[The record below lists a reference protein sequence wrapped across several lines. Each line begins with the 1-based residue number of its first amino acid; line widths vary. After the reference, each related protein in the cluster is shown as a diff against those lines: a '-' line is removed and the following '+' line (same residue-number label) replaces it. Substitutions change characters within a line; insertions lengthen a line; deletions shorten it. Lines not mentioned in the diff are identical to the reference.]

1 MCGPTARDGQ
11 GRSEA
16 DAVYLEPRVPVIA
29 IGVCERE
36 QDRISD
42 SDSRNG
48 NNGRSNGT
56 DRDDHNDKVDTDR
69 NNLDEDNCN
78 LNLVG
83 NQYECQQ
90 GESTHGFSRG
100 L

>member
-1 MCGPTARDGQ
+1 MCGRAAGDGQ

-16 DAVYLEPRVPVIA
+16 DTVYPEPGVAVIA
-29 IGVCERE
+29 IGIYERE
-36 QDRISD
+36 QDRFSD

-48 NNGRSNGT
+48 NNGRSNG
-56 DRDDHNDKVDTDR
+56 DDHDDHNDKDDTDR

-83 NQYECQQ
+83 NQLIRVPA
-90 GESTHGFSRG
+90 G
-100 L
+100 